1 MPSVESTDV
10 IIDFHTHIFP
20 DEVRASR
27 EVFLER
33 DAWFQTLYEDPK
45 RKLASAEDVV
55 RSMEAAGVDRT
66 VVFGFPWREGKLCA
80 ANNDY
85 LIDAVRRFPDKLIG
99 FACVQ
104 PLDARDAQ
112 ELARCLDAGL
122 MGLGELGPDGQRF
135 DIEDKR
141 ILQASAEVLMQYD
154 RPLVTHTSEP
164 MGHAYAGKGQTFPWK
179 LLKLARNFPELKIVM
194 SHWGGGLPFYELM
207 PEVGD
212 DLRNVYYDSAAS
224 TYLYRFDIF
233 PVAARIVGADRI
245 LWGTDYPLLSQAKM
259 LQRVRESGLEADEL
273 EAVLGGNA
281 ARLLR
286 LG

>member
-1 MPSVESTDV
+1 M

-20 DEVRASR
+20 DEVRDSR
-27 EVFLER
+27 AEYLER
-33 DAWFQTLYEDPK
+33 DAWFGTLYENP
-45 RKLASAEDVV
+45 RHKLASAEDVI
-55 RSMEAAGVDRT
+55 RSMQAAGVDRT
-66 VVFGFPWREGKLCA
+66 VVFGFPWRDGKLCA
-80 ANNDY
+80 WNNDY
-85 LIDAVRRFPDKLIG
+85 LIDAIRRYPDKLLG

-141 ILQASAEVLMQYD
+141 ILQASAEVLQHYD
-154 RPLVTHTSEP
+154 RPLLTHASEP
-164 MGHAYAGKGQTFPWK
+164 VGHSYPGKGQTFPKK
-179 LLKLARNFPELKIVM
+179 LISLARNFPDLKIVM
-194 SHWGGGLPFYELM
+194 AHWGGGLPFYDLM
-207 PEVGD
+207 PE
-212 DLRNVYYDSAAS
+212 LHEILLNVYYDSAAS
-224 TYLYRFDIF
+224 TYLYRFDVF

-259 LQRVRESGLEADEL
+259 LDRIRLSGLLPEEL

-286 LG
+286 LA

>member
-1 MPSVESTDV
+1 M

-27 EVFLER
+27 EEYLER
-33 DAWFQTLYEDPK
+33 DAWFGTLYEDPK
-45 RKLASAEDVV
+45 HKLASAEDVV
-55 RSMEAAGVDRT
+55 SSMEAAGVDRT
-66 VVFGFPWREGKLCA
+66 VVFGFPWRDGKLCA
-80 ANNDY
+80 WHNDY
-85 LIDAVRRFPDKLIG
+85 LIESVRRFPDKLIG

-141 ILQASAEVLMQYD
+141 ILQASAEVLLHYD
-154 RPLVTHTSEP
+154 RPLLTHTSEP
-164 MGHAYAGKGQTFPWK
+164 MGHAYPGKGQTFPWK
-179 LLKLARNFPELKIVM
+179 LIKLARNFPELKIVM
-194 SHWGGGLPFYELM
+194 AHWGGGLPFYELM
-207 PEVGD
+207 PEVRD

-233 PVAARIVGADRI
+233 PVVARLVGAERI

-259 LQRVRESGLEADEL
+259 LARVRNSGLSEGEL
-273 EAVLGGNA
+273 EAVLGGTA

-286 LG
+286 LGE

>member
-1 MPSVESTDV
+1 L

-20 DEVRASR
+20 DEVRAAR
-27 EVFLER
+27 GEYIER
-33 DAWFQTLYEDPK
+33 DSWFGTLYEDPK
-45 RKLASAEDVV
+45 HKLASAVDVV

-66 VVFGFPWREGKLCA
+66 VVFGFPWRDGKLCA
-80 ANNDY
+80 WHNDY
-85 LIDAVRRFPDKLIG
+85 IIDSVRRFPDKLIG

-104 PLDARDAQ
+104 PLDAKDAQ

-135 DIEDKR
+135 DIEDRR

-154 RPLVTHTSEP
+154 RPLLTHASEP
-164 MGHAYAGKGQTFPWK
+164 MGHTYAGKGQTFPWK
-179 LLKLARNFPELKIVM
+179 LIKLARNFPELKIVM
-194 SHWGGGLPFYELM
+194 AHWGGGLPFYELM
-207 PEVGD
+207 PEVRD

-233 PVAARIVGADRI
+233 PVVSRITGADRI
-245 LWGTDYPLLSQAKM
+245 LWGTDYPLLSQARM
-259 LQRVRESGLEADEL
+259 LERVRKCGLAKEEL

-286 LG
+286 LA

>member
-1 MPSVESTDV
+1 M

-27 EVFLER
+27 DEYIER
-33 DAWFQTLYEDPK
+33 DAWFGTLYEDPK
-45 RKLASAEDVV
+45 HKLASAEDVV
-55 RSMEAAGVDRT
+55 SSMEAAGVDRT
-66 VVFGFPWREGKLCA
+66 VVFGFPWRDGKLCA
-80 ANNDY
+80 WHNDY
-85 LIDAVRRFPDKLIG
+85 LIESVRRFPDKLIG

-104 PLDARDAQ
+104 PLDAKDAQ

-141 ILQASAEVLMQYD
+141 ILQASAEVLLHYD

-164 MGHAYAGKGQTFPWK
+164 MGHAYPGKGQTFPWK
-179 LLKLARNFPELKIVM
+179 LIKLARNFPELKIVM
-194 SHWGGGLPFYELM
+194 AHWGGGLPFYELM
-207 PEVGD
+207 PEVRD

-233 PVAARIVGADRI
+233 PVVARLVGAERI

-259 LQRVRESGLEADEL
+259 LARVRDSGLSQGEL
-273 EAVLGGNA
+273 EAVLGGTA